1 MLQLRCSLQRS
12 YFYGFVRLMHRQ
24 ILIID
29 DHDDLATSLEE
40 VFASEGHVVTI
51 VGNRADALA
60 IENIESYDLVV
71 TDLDVLQNEQKPDAN
86 GNIPVC
92 LPETIVSNAE
102 DHVKAFKLCAANFRR
117 SEFNEDELKKMVA
130 TILDFKIRYID
141 KVEYV
146 QELHEHIQFEL
157 PSAISLMHIVLEYL
171 MKRVAKLGVINPEQS
186 NLFVALDEAFVNA
199 VKHGNKF
206 DAQKLV
212 RISAIVSKQE
222 ARFTIE
228 DEGEG
233 FDVNSIP
240 DPLDPANLFKT
251 SGRGVLFIY
260 NIMDEVKYNER
271 GNRLT
276 MVKKSEKPS
285 DVVA

>member
-1 MLQLRCSLQRS
+1 MQ
-12 YFYGFVRLMHRQ
+12 RQ

-29 DHDDLATSLEE
+29 DHDDMATSLEE
-40 VFASEGHVVTI
+40 VFVATGHAVKVVE
-51 VGNRADALA
+51 RREDALA
-60 IENIESYDLVV
+60 IDNIEFYDLVV
-71 TDLDVLQNEQKPDAN
+71 TDLDVEPNAADTTSN
-86 GNIPVC
+86 GNKLVC
-92 LPETIVSNAE
+92 LPETIIAGVGE
-102 DHVKAFKLCAANFRR
+102 HVKAFKICAANFRR
-117 SEFNEDELKKMVA
+117 DEFNEDELKNLVA
-130 TILDFKIRYID
+130 TILDYKIRYVD
-141 KVEYV
+141 KKSYV
-146 QELHEHIQFEL
+146 QDLHENIQFEL
-157 PSAISLMHIVLEYL
+157 PSALSLMHIVLEYL
-171 MKRVAKLGVINPEQS
+171 MKRVEKLGVIKPEQS

-212 RISAIVSKQE
+212 RINAEVSKQE

-260 NIMDEVKYNER
+260 NIMDEVKYNDR

-276 MVKKSEKPS
+276 MVKKSDSTDEIK
-285 DVVA
+285 V

>member
-1 MLQLRCSLQRS
+1 MQR
-12 YFYGFVRLMHRQ
+12 R

-29 DHDDLATSLEE
+29 DHDDLASALEE
-40 VFASEGHVVTI
+40 VFREMGHSVVSLES
-51 VGNRADALA
+51 RADAM
-60 IENIESYDLVV
+60 EVTNFEQFDLVI
-71 TDLDVLQNEQKPDAN
+71 TDLDVQSTRLTLSN
-86 GNIPVC
+86 GDGK
-92 LPETIVSNAE
+92 LTDGSE
-102 DHVKAFKLCAANFRR
+102 HVKAFKVSAANFARH
-117 SEFNEDELKKMVA
+117 EFEETQLKEIVA
-130 TILDFKIRYID
+130 TVLDYKTRHID
-141 KVEYV
+141 TKELI
-146 QELHEHIQFEL
+146 QGLHEHIEFEL

-171 MKRVAKLGVINPEQS
+171 MKRVEKLGVIKSEQS

-206 DAQKLV
+206 DSKKLV
-212 RISAIVSKQE
+212 RIIADASASE

-240 DPLDPANLFKT
+240 DPLDPSNLFKT

-276 MVKKSEKPS
+276 MIKKRVDKAEPT
-285 DVVA
+285 V

>member
-1 MLQLRCSLQRS
+1 MQR
-12 YFYGFVRLMHRQ
+12 R

-29 DHDDLATSLEE
+29 DHDDLATALEE
-40 VFASEGHVVTI
+40 VFRAMGHSVVSLES
-51 VGNRADALA
+51 RADAL
-60 IENIESYDLVV
+60 EVTNFEQFHLVI
-71 TDLDVLQNEQKPDAN
+71 TDLDVQSPRLATSN
-86 GNIPVC
+86 GDGKSG
-92 LPETIVSNAE
+92 EGSE
-102 DHVKAFKLCAANFRR
+102 HVKAFKVSAANFAHDQ
-117 SEFNEDELKKMVA
+117 FDETQLKEIVA
-130 TILDFKIRYID
+130 TLLDYKTRHID
-141 KVEYV
+141 TKEMM
-146 QELHEHIQFEL
+146 QGLHEHIEFEL

-171 MKRVAKLGVINPEQS
+171 MKRVEKLGVVKSEQS

-206 DAQKLV
+206 ESKTLV
-212 RISAIVSKQE
+212 RIIADASASE

-240 DPLDPANLFKT
+240 DPLDPSNLFKT

-276 MVKKSEKPS
+276 MIKKRADTEP
-285 DVVA
+285 A

>member
-1 MLQLRCSLQRS
+1 
-12 YFYGFVRLMHRQ
+12 MHRK

-29 DHDDLATSLEE
+29 DHDDMATSLEE
-40 VFASEGHVVTI
+40 VFVAIGHGVKVVETREEA
-51 VGNRADALA
+51 VA
-60 IENIESYDLVV
+60 IENIEGYDLVV
-71 TDLDVLQNEQKPDAN
+71 TDLDVVARN
-86 GNIPVC
+86 GSSSNGHTPVC
-92 LPETIVSNAE
+92 LPEHIIANVGE
-102 DHVKAFKLCAANFRR
+102 HVKAFKICAANFRR
-117 SEFNEDELKKMVA
+117 DEFNEDELKDLVA
-130 TILDFKIRYID
+130 TILDYKTRYVD
-141 KVEYV
+141 TVEAL
-146 QELHEHIQFEL
+146 QDLRENIQFEL
-157 PSAISLMHIVLEYL
+157 PSAISPMHIVLEYL
-171 MKRVAKLGVINPEQS
+171 MKRVEKLGVIRPEQS

-212 RISAIVSKQE
+212 RITAEVSNKE

-240 DPLDPANLFKT
+240 DPLDPENLFKS

-276 MVKKSEKPS
+276 MVKKKAE
-285 DVVA
+285 VANEA

>member
-1 MLQLRCSLQRS
+1 MQR
-12 YFYGFVRLMHRQ
+12 R

-29 DHDDLATSLEE
+29 DHDDLATALEE
-40 VFASEGHVVTI
+40 VLNGLGHSVALLES
-51 VGNRADALA
+51 RADAM
-60 IENIESYDLVV
+60 EVTNFEQFDLVI
-71 TDLDVLQNEQKPDAN
+71 TDLDVQSNRTPHVN
-86 GNIPVC
+86 GDGTDTEHI
-92 LPETIVSNAE
+92 
-102 DHVKAFKLCAANFRR
+102 KAFKVSAANFTR
-117 SEFNEDELKKMVA
+117 SEFDESELKDIVA
-130 TILDFKIRYID
+130 TVLDYKLRHID
-141 KVEYV
+141 KRDSV
-146 QELHEHIQFEL
+146 QDLHEHIEFEV

-171 MKRVAKLGVINPEQS
+171 MKRVEKLGVVKAEQS

-206 DAQKLV
+206 DAKKLV
-212 RISAIVSKQE
+212 RIIAEVSKQE

-240 DPLDPANLFKT
+240 DPLDPSNLFKT

-276 MVKKSEKPS
+276 MIKRSDKPETT
-285 DVVA
+285 V

>member
-1 MLQLRCSLQRS
+1 MQR
-12 YFYGFVRLMHRQ
+12 R

-40 VFASEGHVVTI
+40 VLSHVGHEVAI
-51 VGNRADALA
+51 AESRSAALKRGDL
-60 IENIESYDLVV
+60 ESFDLVIS
-71 TDLDVLQNEQKPDAN
+71 DLDIDSKRRSPTSNGAEACFPCVDVNHPDER
-86 GNIPVC
+86 I
-92 LPETIVSNAE
+92 
-102 DHVKAFKLCAANFRR
+102 KAFKLCAANFRR
-117 SEFNEDELKKMVA
+117 DEFDEDELKDLVA
-130 TILDFKIRYID
+130 TILDYKIKFVD
-141 KVEYV
+141 NVGSATG
-146 QELHEHIQFEL
+146 LHEHIEFEL
-157 PSAISLMHIVLEYL
+157 PSTISLMHIVLEYL
-171 MKRVAKLGVINPEQS
+171 MKRVEKLGVIKVEQS

-206 DAQKLV
+206 DTRKLIRV
-212 RISAIVSKQE
+212 TAVVSGQE

-240 DPLDPANLFKT
+240 DPLDPDNLFKT

-260 NIMDEVKYNER
+260 NIMDEVQYNDR

-276 MVKKSEKPS
+276 MVKRCEKP
-285 DVVA
+285 VETV

>member
-1 MLQLRCSLQRS
+1 MQR
-12 YFYGFVRLMHRQ
+12 R

-29 DHDDLATSLEE
+29 DHDDLATALDE
-40 VFASEGHVVTI
+40 VFTAVGHSVTTLTSRI
-51 VGNRADALA
+51 DALD
-60 IENIESYDLVV
+60 IKNLDTYDLVI
-71 TDLDVLQNEQKPDAN
+71 TDLDVQSVRNLNLN
-86 GNIPVC
+86 GHAPTLISDET
-92 LPETIVSNAE
+92 PEHI
-102 DHVKAFKLCAANFRR
+102 KAFKVSAANFTR
-117 SEFNEDELKKMVA
+117 SEFEETELKDIVA
-130 TILDFKIRYID
+130 TVLDYKARHID
-141 KVEYV
+141 KKESM
-146 QELHEHIQFEL
+146 QDLHELIEL
-157 PSAISLMHIVLEYL
+157 EVPTALSLMHIVLEYL
-171 MKRVAKLGVINPEQS
+171 MKRVEKLGVVKSEQS

-206 DAQKLV
+206 DTKKLV
-212 RISAIVSKQE
+212 RITAEVSGAE

-240 DPLDPANLFKT
+240 DPLDPENLFKT

-276 MVKKSEKPS
+276 MVKRSEPKQC
-285 DVVA
+285 